1 MIDSYLTLKEPV
13 SKRIT
18 RKKSRFIGLLYPAAS
33 EKEIE
38 EILGRVRRNYHDA
51 SHVCYAYR
59 LMGESDPIVYTE
71 DAGEPAGSAG
81 GPIMQQVEAAKL
93 YNVLAV
99 VVRYFGGKKLGLGG
113 LIRAYADVTKEA
125 LGEATIVEVK
135 RHVKI
140 EIRFPP
146 ELGSAVMGLI
156 HRHTA
161 NVEKVT
167 YDEVGHVRILLPPSL
182 LSRFTTELKEAS
194 GARASLKEVQ

>member
-18 RKKSRFIGLLYPAAS
+18 RKKSRFIGLLYPATS

-59 LMGESDPIVYTE
+59 LMGKPDPIVRTE

-81 GPIMQQVEAAKL
+81 GPIMQQAEAAKL

-146 ELGSAVMGLI
+146 EVSSAVMGLI

-167 YDEVGHVRILLPPSL
+167 YD
-182 LSRFTTELKEAS
+182 
-194 GARASLKEVQ
+194 